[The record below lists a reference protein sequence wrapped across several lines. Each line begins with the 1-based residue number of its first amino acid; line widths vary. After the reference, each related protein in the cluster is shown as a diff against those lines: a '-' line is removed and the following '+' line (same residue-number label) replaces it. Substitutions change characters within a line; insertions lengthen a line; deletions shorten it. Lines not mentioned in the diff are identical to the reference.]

1 MEEKIFPEVSSKFP
15 SAILQFR
22 GEVEES
28 RESGSNFLFSI
39 TMIMIIIYILLVFL
53 FNSFFTPLLIGAIIP
68 FGGVG
73 VIFAFWLHGMTQYGF
88 FAMIGTL
95 GMIGVVINDSIVL
108 VNKLKL
114 NIDAAKGNISNLSR
128 KIANITSS
136 RLKAV
141 VATTITTLAGL
152 FPTAYG
158 LMGYDSMLA
167 EMMLA
172 MGWGLLFGMFI
183 TLILVPCLFEAYIKI
198 KIIFIRKVS

>member
-1 MEEKIFPEVSSKFP
+1 
-15 SAILQFR
+15 
-22 GEVEES
+22 
-28 RESGSNFLFSI
+28 
-39 TMIMIIIYILLVFL
+39 MIIIYILLVFL

-141 VATTITTLAGL
+141 VTTTITTLAGL

-198 KIIFIRKVS
+198 KIIFVRKVS